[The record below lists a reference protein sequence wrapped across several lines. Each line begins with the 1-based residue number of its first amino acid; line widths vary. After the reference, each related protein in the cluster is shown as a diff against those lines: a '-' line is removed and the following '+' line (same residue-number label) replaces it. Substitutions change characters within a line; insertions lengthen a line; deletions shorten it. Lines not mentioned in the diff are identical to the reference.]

1 MTTVTGTTATENT
14 ITKQQLTGEIGQ
26 IALTVANVNQA
37 LQFYRDKLGLPFLF
51 QPSEQLAFVQAGNT
65 RIMLTTPQGEGK
77 VGCNSVLYFTVDDID
92 TRYAEL
98 LAKGVTAERRPALA
112 VTMPDHELW
121 LGFIRD
127 PEANLIGLMEE
138 KPLVQQSERQVK
150 TLHFGIDIQAPVQTV
165 WQRMFSDVGYRNWTS
180 AFCEGSYFKGSWQ
193 QGETIRFL
201 SPSGD
206 GMVSHIAE
214 HKPLQFMS
222 IKHLGFIVDG
232 KDDFTSDKVL
242 SWAPAFENYRFSEN
256 GGGTRLEVEQE
267 VAPEYEQYMQ
277 DSWPKALQKLKA
289 LCEQN

>member
-1 MTTVTGTTATENT
+1 MSVSKG
-14 ITKQQLTGEIGQ
+14 QIGQ
-26 IALTVANVNQA
+26 IAIVVADVSRA
-37 LQFYRDKLGLPFLF
+37 LQFYRDILGLPFLF

-92 TRYAEL
+92 THYAEL
-98 LAKGVTAERRPALA
+98 LAKGVTSERTPDLA
-112 VTMPDHELW
+112 ATMPDHKLW

-127 PEANLIGLMEE
+127 PDSNLIGLMEE
-138 KPLVQQSERQVK
+138 KPSVKQSERRVK
-150 TLHFGIDIQAPVQTV
+150 TLQFSISIQAPVQTV
-165 WQRMFSDVGYRNWTS
+165 WQRMFSDIGYRKWTS

-214 HKPLQFMS
+214 HKPLEFIS

-242 SWAPAFENYRFSEN
+242 SWAPAFENYRFIETSN
-256 GGGTRLEVEQE
+256 GTRLEVEQE
-267 VAPEYEQYMQ
+267 IAPEYEQYML
-277 DSWPKALQKLKA
+277 DTWPKALEKLKA

>member
-1 MTTVTGTTATENT
+1 MTTVTGTTATEST
-14 ITKQQLTGEIGQ
+14 IAKQQLTGEIGQ

-51 QPSEQLAFVQAGNT
+51 QPSEQLAFLQAGST
-65 RIMLTTPQGEGK
+65 RLMLTTPQGAGNT
-77 VGCNSVLYFTVDDID
+77 GANSVLYFKVKDIAAI
-92 TRYAEL
+92 YSAL
-98 LAKGVTAERRPALA
+98 LASGVIGEREPQLA
-112 VTMPDHELW
+112 ATMPDHELW

-138 KPLVQQSERQVK
+138 KPSAQQSERRVK
-150 TLHFGIDIQAPVQTV
+150 TLHFSIDIQAPVQTV
-165 WQRMFSDVGYRNWTS
+165 WQRMFSDIGYRNWTS
-180 AFCEGSYFKGSWQ
+180 AFCDGSYFKGSWQ

-242 SWAPAFENYRFSEN
+242 SWAPAFENYRFSETAD
-256 GGGTRLEVEQE
+256 GTRLEVEQE
-267 VAPEYEQYMQ
+267 IAPEYEQYMQ